1 MRACM
6 TYLVKFKIFIAVADR
21 SMLQIIS
28 SESTRNFVTVRVM
41 CRNDD
46 WVRTSYLEPVSL
58 QEQKHVKERDE

>member
-46 WVRTSYLEPVSL
+46 
-58 QEQKHVKERDE
+58 